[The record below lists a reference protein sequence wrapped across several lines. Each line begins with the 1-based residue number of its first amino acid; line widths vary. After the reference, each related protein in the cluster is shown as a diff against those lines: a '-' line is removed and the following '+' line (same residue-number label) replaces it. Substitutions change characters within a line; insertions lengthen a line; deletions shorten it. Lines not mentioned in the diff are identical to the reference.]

1 MNFPCTTTHLHWDQ
15 LSLPLKQGGVE
26 ESVHAIG
33 GVIPS
38 TSYPSG
44 QFSNSVRRQHHQVQR
59 VVAIET
65 MPARDL

>member
-1 MNFPCTTTHLHWDQ
+1 MNFPSTTTHLHWDQ

-38 TSYPSG
+38 TSYPRG